1 MSDPIPERIA
11 GVIVTRLEAITTTN
25 GYDITVDDVIRPDRQ
40 ARTYTPKN
48 NLIIVEQADSV
59 PLPELDHPGN
69 PPAICEALTFQ
80 IYALNRP
87 ADKSGTPAATNS
99 NTLEAC
105 VKKAICSS
113 SDWYHFSSLAINAVF
128 GTTQQLESQN
138 GDHAGVMVP
147 LIVTYR
153 YSETDPY
160 TVRR

>member
-25 GYDITVDDVIRPDRQ
+25 GYAITVDDVIRPDRQ
-40 ARTYTPKN
+40 ARAYTPKN

-59 PLPELDHPGN
+59 PVPELDHPGN

-87 ADKSGTPAATNS
+87 ADKSETPAATNS

-105 VKKAICSS
+105 IKKAICSS
-113 SDWYHFSSLAINAVF
+113 SDWYHFSNLAIDAVF
-128 GTTQQLESQN
+128 GTTQQLEGTN
-138 GDHAGVMVP
+138 GDHVGVMIP
-147 LIVTYR
+147 LVVNYR
-153 YSETDPY
+153 YSETDPFE
-160 TVRR
+160 VRR

>member
-25 GYDITVDDVIRPDRQ
+25 GYAITVDDVVRPDRQ
-40 ARTYTPKN
+40 ARAYTPKN

-59 PLPELDHPGN
+59 PVPELDHPGN

-87 ADKSGTPAATNS
+87 GDKTNTAAATNS
-99 NTLEAC
+99 NELEAC
-105 VKKAICSS
+105 VKKAICSTA
-113 SDWYHFSSLAINAVF
+113 DWHTFSNLAINAVF
-128 GTTQQLESQN
+128 GTTQQLESTN